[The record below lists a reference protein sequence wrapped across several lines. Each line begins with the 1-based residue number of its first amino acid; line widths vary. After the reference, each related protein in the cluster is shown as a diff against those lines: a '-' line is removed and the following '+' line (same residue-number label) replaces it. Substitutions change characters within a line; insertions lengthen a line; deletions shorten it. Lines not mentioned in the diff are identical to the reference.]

1 VFVGPVFFL
10 GLAIGLTPRSKPC
23 LKRVSSFQVGAFGPI
38 LYGDR
43 FFLTLINFG
52 MVFSQQKEKME
63 LALIT
68 YWHFNLYPDSA

>member
-1 VFVGPVFFL
+1 
-10 GLAIGLTPRSKPC
+10 
-23 LKRVSSFQVGAFGPI
+23 VGAFGPI

-43 FFLTLINFG
+43 FFLTLIKFG
-52 MVFSQQKEKME
+52 MGFSQQKEKME